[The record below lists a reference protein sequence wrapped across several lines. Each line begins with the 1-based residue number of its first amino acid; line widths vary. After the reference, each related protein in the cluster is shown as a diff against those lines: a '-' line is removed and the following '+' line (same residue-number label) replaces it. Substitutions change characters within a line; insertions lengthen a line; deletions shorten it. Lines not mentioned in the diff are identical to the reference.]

1 MALDIFALAV
11 MALLIGVAIWL
22 VVLLGNMP
30 GDIARKRNHPQAQAI
45 SVLSWI
51 GLVTG
56 IGWFIAL
63 VWAYYVPAVAHADL
77 QQQVEDLEQQL
88 RQLKAGGSES

>member
-63 VWAYYVPAVAHADL
+63 VWAYYTPAVAHADL

>member
-1 MALDIFALAV
+1 
-11 MALLIGVAIWL
+11 
-22 VVLLGNMP
+22 MP

-45 SVLSWI
+45 SVLSWV
-51 GLVTG
+51 GLITG

-63 VWAYYVPAVAHADL
+63 IWAYYIPTVADADL
-77 QQQVEDLEQQL
+77 QQQVEELEDQL

>member
-51 GLVTG
+51 GLITG